1 MFKRFS
7 LLFAFFFVSLSQAEI
22 KRFIELEK
30 GKIYRGSQPTE
41 DQDYRTL
48 KSLGVKTIVN
58 LRWDTSVEKSKE
70 MAKKYGF
77 KFINLPMK
85 ASEWPKNEIVDTA
98 LKNIKSRANQPVF
111 LHCQHGKD
119 RTGLIGALYRV
130 ETQKWDAKEARQEWI
145 EMGFSVRWL
154 RELDNYFLE
163 RTAN

>member
-1 MFKRFS
+1 MSR
-7 LLFAFFFVSLSQAEI
+7 LFLIIAFFLGSLAQAEI
-22 KRFIELEK
+22 QRFIELEE

-41 DQDYRTL
+41 DQDYRLL

-85 ASEWPKNEIVDTA
+85 ASEWPNNETVDTA
-98 LKNIKSRANQPVF
+98 LKNIKSRAHQPVF

-119 RTGLIGALYRV
+119 RTGLIAALYRV
-130 ETQKWDAKEARQEWI
+130 ETQKWEPNDARQEWI
-145 EMGFSVRWL
+145 GMGFSVKWL
-154 RELDNYFLE
+154 RELDKYFLQ
-163 RTAN
+163 RTGQ